1 MVHCS
6 LKSLIFFGMSQGP
19 LDGTELMNKMLQ
31 DIEKIYTKLKIL
43 DEVKEKQ
50 DKMEI

>member
-19 LDGTELMNKMLQ
+19 LGGTELMNKILQ
-31 DIEKIYTKLKIL
+31 DIEKINTKL
-43 DEVKEKQ
+43 DEVIEKQ